1 MWSCHVYGYLPR
13 QFTPG
18 LCLCTLV
25 LNRVNCIIPWLL
37 IFIFLTVLY
46 RLVYLVIYF
55 IPIYIYVYIYIY
67 IYIHSIITVMSTPV
81 TTPFIQYDCEN
92 PRRDAPPFWIYQEKL
107 RSGTVIFAPLNDRA
121 FVKSCK
127 CQLIGIFIFSRV
139 IKHCSGRGTS
149 IDPLHSCHLLQ

>member
-1 MWSCHVYGYLPR
+1 
-13 QFTPG
+13 
-18 LCLCTLV
+18 
-25 LNRVNCIIPWLL
+25 
-37 IFIFLTVLY
+37 
-46 RLVYLVIYF
+46 
-55 IPIYIYVYIYIY
+55 
-67 IYIHSIITVMSTPV
+67 MSTPV

-149 IDPLHSCHLLQ
+149 IDPFALMSFAAINFLSAMFKGKLIATIIDSLYSTVYIYVKAERRVFLMT